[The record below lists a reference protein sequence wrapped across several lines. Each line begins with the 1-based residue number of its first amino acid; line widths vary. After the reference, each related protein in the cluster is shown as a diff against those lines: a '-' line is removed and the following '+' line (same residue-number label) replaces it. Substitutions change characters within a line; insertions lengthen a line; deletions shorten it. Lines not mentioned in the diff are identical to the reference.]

1 MDEFEGMAF
10 YDPGED
16 DIINAKMLFSL
27 EYPAYD
33 IIESS
38 IQYLTYIS
46 GESSKFHAFWLAT
59 DKDGNYYAWNA
70 YARIGYNPRVH
81 RIIGPTSQ
89 ESAMSALRRK
99 LRKKENQGYTNRTKE
114 FLSAETFDA
123 ETFNADYKAA
133 NASQLV
139 DLADGLGGTI
149 EITSLEDFEMNY
161 LTNYNRHYVS
171 DDEVDFI
178 FLDGSMAT
186 CIQDPVNVLSTFVEG
201 YSPDSETFDAHDRSR
216 VCPECKDYGYWD
228 DNPVCPM
235 CRMKKNAETYDAQ
248 YGGPALLGITGD
260 TALSSFT
267 GDELAKSSA
276 IHGDF
281 DTASLDYSGKQNIDV
296 RDVFTPLLNAED
308 DEEFDWDRYTYKHT
322 DLEVTHPLKTGFL
335 LGMGWLLA
343 PVVAGVAAAGVIGL
357 LWKGE
362 E

>member
-1 MDEFEGMAF
+1 MDEFEGMAV

-16 DIINAKMLFSL
+16 DIINTKMLFSL

-70 YARIGYNPRVH
+70 YARIGYNPRIH

-89 ESAMSALRRK
+89 ETAMSALRRK
-99 LRKKENQGYTNRTKE
+99 LRKKENKGYTNRTKE
-114 FLSAETFDA
+114 FLGA

-139 DLADGLGGTI
+139 DLADDLGGTI

-201 YSPDSETFDAHDRSR
+201 YSSDGETF
-216 VCPECKDYGYWD
+216 
-228 DNPVCPM
+228 
-235 CRMKKNAETYDAQ
+235 DAQ

-308 DEEFDWDRYTYKHT
+308 DEEFDWDRYEFKHT

-343 PVVAGVAAAGVIGL
+343 PVVAGVVAAGAIGL